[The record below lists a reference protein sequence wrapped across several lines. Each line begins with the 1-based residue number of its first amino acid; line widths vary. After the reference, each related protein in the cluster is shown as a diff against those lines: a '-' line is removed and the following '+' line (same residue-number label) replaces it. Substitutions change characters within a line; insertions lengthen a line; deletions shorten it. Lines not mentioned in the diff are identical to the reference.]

1 MKCSKSAVIVALV
14 VLAFPVA
21 ALADNTI
28 TWVNTGGTFSASS
41 TGLSITGSS
50 VIGVTMPNGTY
61 IDGKLGTLSMTTG
74 ALVSGNLAT
83 GCLGSGCT
91 FSAVGSS
98 FTISDTKGPS
108 FSGTFTPTGGNISLI
123 GSKSPTTGKYTY
135 TITGGVLIGSVN
147 GNTMMMSSGGSTSL
161 TVTLSHPFT
170 GGSVNLGGGATNV
183 TVPEP
188 GTLGLLGTGLFGLAG
203 VLRRKLVHS

>member
-28 TWVNTGGTFSASS
+28 TWVNAGGTFSASS
-41 TGLSITGSS
+41 TGLSITGST
-50 VIGVTMPNGTY
+50 VVGVTLPNGMPIT
-61 IDGKLGTLSMTTG
+61 GTLGTLNLTAGALTGGSLTTG
-74 ALVSGNLAT
+74 CIGSGACTFLAT
-83 GCLGSGCT
+83 
-91 FSAVGSS
+91 GSS

-108 FSGTFTPTGGNISLI
+108 FTGTFTSPITLTGTKTANG
-123 GSKSPTTGKYTY
+123 TYTY
-135 TITGGVLIGSVN
+135 TISGALLGSVN
-147 GNTMMMSSGGSTSL
+147 GHPLMSSGGSTQL
-161 TVTLSHPFT
+161 TITMSHLFT
-170 GGSVNLGGGATNV
+170 GGTVPLAGGTSNV

-203 VLRRKLVHS
+203 VLRRRLVHS